1 MFDMQSLTSSHWR
14 VLLRA
19 GMSAF
24 MVCCIVKGYPYPN
37 YEHETMVHMDEKPIH
52 ETIMNPIFCILTE
65 KIKRAN

>member
-1 MFDMQSLTSSHWR
+1 
-14 VLLRA
+14 
-19 GMSAF
+19 

-37 YEHETMVHMDEKPIH
+37 YEHETMVHMDEKAIH